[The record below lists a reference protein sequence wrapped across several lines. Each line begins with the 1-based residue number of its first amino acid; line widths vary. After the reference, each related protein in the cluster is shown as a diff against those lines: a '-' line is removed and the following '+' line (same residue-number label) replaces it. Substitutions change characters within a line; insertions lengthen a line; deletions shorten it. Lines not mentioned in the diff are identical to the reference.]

1 MAKSVSSP
9 IRNHTKNSLTTR
21 EAGIALLLLRKFST
35 SAKPAGFER
44 DGKAV
49 RLVRENVE
57 AFLNAIVAE
66 QAAATTSPANDADE
80 SSDTPEVADE
90 AADTPEA
97 EVADDSESDQD
108 EDDSVP
114 EIDGEDIG

>member
-1 MAKSVSSP
+1 MAKSESSP

-35 SAKPAGFER
+35 SPKPAGFER

-57 AFLNAIVAE
+57 AFLNAITAE
-66 QAAATTSPANDADE
+66 QAAAAAPPADAAEE
-80 SSDTPEVADE
+80 SSDAPEVADE

-108 EDDSVP
+108 DDNSVP

>member
-90 AADTPEA
+90 AAD
-97 EVADDSESDQD
+97 DSESDQD